1 MYSLIKE
8 EALRENQTLF
18 VGTLIQLRVVLALL
32 SLQLKPR
39 VSLSALC
46 KTQVSLSPF
55 QCLPTQV
62 LKHISKQP
70 TFPASLLPR
79 SSLAFRLHRTYRPP
93 LEQVTQDP
101 HPARATP
108 VLQNHQQT
116 HQAGRTPSFG
126 YKRLVIDNS
135 TEGAE
140 KDKTWQCKKPCV
152 KCLSS
157 CRSWSVP

>member
-39 VSLSALC
+39 VSLSAVC

-55 QCLPTQV
+55 QCLPTEV
-62 LKHISKQP
+62 LKHISKHS

-79 SSLAFRLHRTYRPP
+79 SSLAFHPLRTYRPP
-93 LEQVTQDP
+93 LEQVTQDS
-101 HPARATP
+101 HLARVTP
-108 VLQNHQQT
+108 VLQNH
-116 HQAGRTPSFG
+116 
-126 YKRLVIDNS
+126 
-135 TEGAE
+135 
-140 KDKTWQCKKPCV
+140 
-152 KCLSS
+152 
-157 CRSWSVP
+157 